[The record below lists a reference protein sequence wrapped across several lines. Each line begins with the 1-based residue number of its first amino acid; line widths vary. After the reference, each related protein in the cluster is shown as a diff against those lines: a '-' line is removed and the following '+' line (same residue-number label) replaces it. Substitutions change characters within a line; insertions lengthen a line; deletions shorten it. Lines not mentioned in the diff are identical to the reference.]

1 MRTRL
6 QLAWRR
12 LPILV
17 GLALLFVPLLL
28 WLAGQVPDW
37 RARIVALDG
46 PGLAG
51 IGPPAPVAATGST
64 LLSGDWQRYADARFN
79 YELPLRRPA
88 VRATNQLYYSAFHSS
103 YMIGSSIVRGRGG
116 QLMEREYIAD
126 YCNFSGEV
134 FDDARFDRWAADL
147 QEIRKLVEA
156 RGQAFVY
163 LITPAK
169 PAALPEA
176 IPSRM
181 PCLAPEAARP
191 RYQAALAALK
201 RAGLPYV
208 DGSALVHQ
216 AMVGQPVQDFFTR
229 GGTHWT
235 MLSAATATGP
245 LLGAIHYRDGQGPA
259 PLQFTW
265 QPGGAPNAVDTDLL
279 DLANLWRRGPPYTV
293 PALSIAAAPAGQAPR
308 TLAAVG
314 GSFVNQIMDVVAAT
328 GQFRQMDY
336 YYYFDTA
343 HLRYPGR
350 IHHPPSAAD
359 AYQALLQADV
369 VLVEDN
375 ETKMPS
381 VHVRQLLDFLR
392 RQPAR

>member
-1 MRTRL
+1 ML
-6 QLAWRR
+6 
-12 LPILV
+12 I

-28 WLAGQVPDW
+28 WIAGQVPAW
-37 RARIVALDG
+37 RARVTALDG

-51 IGPPAPVAATGST
+51 IGPPAPVAASGRTVFN
-64 LLSGDWQRYADARFN
+64 GDWQRYADARFN

-126 YCNFSGEV
+126 YCNHSREI

-147 QEIRKLVEA
+147 KEIRTRVEA

-163 LITPAK
+163 MITPAK

-181 PCLAPEAARP
+181 PCLSPNAARP
-191 RYQAALAALK
+191 RYRAAIAALE

-216 AMVGQPVQDFFTR
+216 AMRGQPIRDYFTR

-235 MLSAATATGP
+235 VLSAATATGP
-245 LLGAIHYRDGQGPA
+245 LLDAIRYRNGQGAA
-259 PLQFTW
+259 PLHFTT
-265 QPGGAPNAVDTDLL
+265 QPGGAPSAVDTDLL
-279 DLANLWRRGPPYTV
+279 DLANLWRRGPAYTV
-293 PALSIAAAPAGQAPR
+293 PVVNIQAAPAGTPR

-314 GSFVNQIMDVVAAT
+314 GSFVNQIMDIVAAT
-328 GQFRQMDY
+328 GQFREMDY

-350 IHHPPSAAD
+350 VHHPPSASD
-359 AYQALLQADV
+359 AYDALLKADV

-381 VHVRQLLDFLR
+381 VHVGQLLDFLR
-392 RQPAR
+392 RHPTP